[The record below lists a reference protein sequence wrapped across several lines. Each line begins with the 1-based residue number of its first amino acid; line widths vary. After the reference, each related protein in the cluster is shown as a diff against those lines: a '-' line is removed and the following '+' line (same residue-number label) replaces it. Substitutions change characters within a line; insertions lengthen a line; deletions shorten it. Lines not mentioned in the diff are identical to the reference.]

1 MEPFNGNITQESIFL
16 LIERG
21 NCTFVTKS
29 RNAQNIGVKLAIIV
43 DNIIEESQSITMGD
57 DGLGDTVRIPS
68 IFISEA
74 DGKVIKDALKKGI
87 NLNSTD

>member
-1 MEPFNGNITQESIFL
+1 
-16 LIERG
+16 
-21 NCTFVTKS
+21 
-29 RNAQNIGVKLAIIV
+29 
-43 DNIIEESQSITMGD
+43 MGD